1 MNQPFSQRI
10 NTILDVVNAQQSGFM
25 AHLHLKLKDSDSL
38 QRSAHFT
45 FTVDP
50 WGKNP
55 ADILHGGMT
64 ASLFDM
70 VMGITGHA
78 LSEAQ
83 FTPTVQLQ
91 VQYLKP
97 VPLET
102 TLHFEVKITSVT
114 RTLITATAEAWVND
128 DQSVIVAT
136 ASATYHQG
144 F

>member
-1 MNQPFSQRI
+1 MTNTFTTRLNEIVNRI
-10 NTILDVVNAQQSGFM
+10 QGYDEGFM
-25 AHLHLKLKDSDSL
+25 GHLHLNLVDADEST
-38 QRSAHFT
+38 RSAHFT
-45 FTVDP
+45 YMTTS

-55 ADILHGGMT
+55 ADILHGGMS

-78 LSEAQ
+78 LSEAV

-97 VPLET
+97 VPLNA
-102 TLHFEVKITSVT
+102 TLHFQVKITSVT
-114 RTLITATAEAWVND
+114 KTLITATAEAWVNEES
-128 DQSVIVAT
+128 SVIVAT
-136 ASATYHQG
+136 SSATYHQG

>member
-1 MNQPFSQRI
+1 MTETQQRI
-10 NTILDVVNAQQSGFM
+10 RTILDLVNAQNSGFL
-25 AHLHLKLKDSDSL
+25 AHLHLQLVEWDDRN
-38 QRSAHFT
+38 RSAHFT
-45 FTVDP
+45 FETSP

-55 ADILHGGMT
+55 AEILHGGMT

-78 LSEAQ
+78 LSESQ

-97 VPLET
+97 VPLEA

-114 RTLITATAEAWVND
+114 RTLITATSEAWIND
-128 DQSVIVAT
+128 DRSVIVAT

>member
-1 MNQPFSQRI
+1 MNHPLSSRLDQI
-10 NTILDVVNAQQSGFM
+10 LTIVNTQTTGFM
-25 AHLHLKLKDSDSL
+25 AHLRLHLVESDPV
-38 QRSAHFT
+38 QRTAHFR
-45 FTVDP
+45 FDVDP

-55 ADILHGGMT
+55 AEILHGGMT

-78 LSEAQ
+78 LSEAT

-97 VPLET
+97 VPLNSA
-102 TLHFEVKITSVT
+102 LHFTVKITSIT
-114 RTLITATAEAWVND
+114 KTLITATSEAWVNE
-128 DQSVIVAT
+128 DQSILVAT

>member
-1 MNQPFSQRI
+1 MTSSAQRI
-10 NTILDVVNAQQSGFM
+10 TTILNRVNAQIEGFM
-25 AHLHLKLKDSDSL
+25 GHLHLSL
-38 QRSAHFT
+38 VDWDEPSRTAQYT
-45 FTVDP
+45 YTVEP

-55 ADILHGGMT
+55 AEILHGGMT

-78 LSEAQ
+78 LSEAA

-97 VPLET
+97 VPLNV
-102 TLHFEVKITSVT
+102 TLHFTVKITSIT
-114 RTLITATAEAWVND
+114 KTLITATSEAWVND
-128 DQSVIVAT
+128 EQNVIVAT